1 MTATTEQPAD
11 VGQDTPADKTP
22 AQSLSL
28 RARPPRAVMLKRGL
42 LIGAVG
48 IGAAGLCALAW
59 LALSPKVLQV
69 AKPPAEPVAD
79 RGAPAQAVSQ
89 LPSDYSQASAA
100 PQLGPPLPGDLGRAV
115 LDQQRREGLV
125 AGVEAPE
132 TPPRLTPQQQA
143 ALAEGQRLQSQ
154 ARQAREAGVMVQMA
168 TRTPTLQTTI
178 DQSMATPITASPPA
192 TATAAPDPNGQDR
205 KTAFMERSRSSDIYN
220 SHQLETPRSPF
231 QVMAGSVIAA
241 SLITGLDSDL
251 PGLVT
256 AQVTENVF
264 DSATGR
270 FLLIPQG
277 ARLMGRYDSVV
288 AYGQGRALLVWQR
301 IILPDGSSIQLD
313 NLPATD
319 AAGYAGVADKV
330 DFHTWRLLQGVALST
345 LLGVGT
351 ELSLGD
357 DESDLVRAIR
367 QSTQQSAS
375 QAGQQIVSQQLNVQ
389 PTIRVR
395 PGWPLRVVV
404 HKDLILR
411 PWKAS

>member
-1 MTATTEQPAD
+1 MTAGAEQPPGA
-11 VGQDTPADKTP
+11 GQDAPPDKTP
-22 AQSLSL
+22 AETLNL
-28 RARPPRAVMLKRGL
+28 RARPPRAVRFRRGL

-48 IGAAGLCALAW
+48 VGAAGLSALAW
-59 LALSPKVLQV
+59 FALSPKVSHV

-79 RGAPAQAVSQ
+79 RGAPAEAVSR
-89 LPSDYSQASAA
+89 LPSDYGQAGAA
-100 PQLGPPLPGDLGRAV
+100 PKLGPPLPGDLGRAV
-115 LDQQRREGLV
+115 IDQQRRDGLAV
-125 AGVEAPE
+125 GAEASE
-132 TPPRLTPQQQA
+132 TPPRLTPEQQA
-143 ALAEGQRLQSQ
+143 ALAERQRLQSQ
-154 ARQAREAGVMVQMA
+154 ANQAREAGVMVQA
-168 TRTPTLQTTI
+168 AARVPALPTAG
-178 DQSMATPITASPPA
+178 DQSVVAPIVLPSPA
-192 TATAAPDPNGQDR
+192 TAAAAPDPNGQER
-205 KTAFMERSRSSDIYN
+205 KAAFLDRSRSGDIYN
-220 SHQLETPRSPF
+220 AHQLETPRSPY

-241 SLITGLDSDL
+241 SLITGLNSDL

-264 DSATGR
+264 DSVTGQ

-277 ARLMGRYDSVV
+277 ARLVGSYDSVV
-288 AYGQGRALLVWQR
+288 AYGQSRALLVWQR

-330 DFHTWRLLQGVALST
+330 DFHTWRLLKGVSLST

-357 DESDLVRAIR
+357 DGSDLVRAIR
-367 QSTQQSAS
+367 QSTQQGAS
-375 QAGQQIVSQQLNVQ
+375 QAGQQIVSKQLDVQ
-389 PTIRVR
+389 PTTRVR

-411 PWKAS
+411 PWRAS